1 MPRFWLLCGEDS
13 GMRTL
18 GIILVAL
25 GALALGWEGFTYA
38 TTESGDNASG
48 LVSSE
53 KSRTVWVPP
62 VVGGIVVVTGLIL
75 LASNGRR
82 EDA

>member
-1 MPRFWLLCGEDS
+1 
-13 GMRTL
+13 MRTI

-25 GALALGWEGFTYA
+25 GALALGWEGFA
-38 TTESGDNASG
+38 HAATESGGGSNSG
-48 LVSSE
+48 TVE
-53 KSRTVWVPP
+53 QTRTIWVPP